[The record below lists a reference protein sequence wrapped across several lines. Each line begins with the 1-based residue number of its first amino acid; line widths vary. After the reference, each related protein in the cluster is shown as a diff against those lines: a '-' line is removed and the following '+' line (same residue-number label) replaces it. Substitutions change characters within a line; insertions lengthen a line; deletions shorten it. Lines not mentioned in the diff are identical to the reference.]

1 MVELQ
6 ANPKAKLRE
15 VQKIKAKLQ
24 MEYRLYEEQ
33 SLRFLITDEIL
44 FIQDKEAFFGSLFV
58 FHRLFLT

>member
-58 FHRLFLT
+58 FHLLFLT